1 MHISGTVDIKAS
13 AQDVWKS
20 LITPDILGGCTPGLQ
35 SWIELEP
42 ARTFELQLRWE
53 LNSMRYVHV
62 PVTVVWDT
70 LQPPREMAILL
81 TAVFG
86 AQQIDGCAAMLLT
99 AVDTCATTLDFRLE
113 LNALNK
119 MTIQMLQNLAPR
131 FIDGFFKCLKAR
143 LETVA

>member
-1 MHISGTVDIKAS
+1 MRISGTVDIQAS
-13 AQDVWKS
+13 AKDVWKS

-35 SWIELEP
+35 SWTELEP

-62 PVTVVWDT
+62 PVTIVWNT
-70 LQPPREMAILL
+70 LQPPREIAILL
-81 TAVFG
+81 TAGLG
-86 AQQIDGCAAMLLT
+86 AQQIDGSAAMQLT

-113 LNALNK
+113 LATVNK
-119 MTIQMLQNLAPR
+119 MTTQMLQNLAPR

-143 LETVA
+143 LEIVP